1 MKPSVYEV
9 SELARLTRAIAG
21 IVETLELES
30 ESSMG
35 GVLNSIQTA
44 RFHHLTAR
52 AQHMLKLLVE
62 DERMVEDEG
71 D

>member
-9 SELARLTRAIAG
+9 CELARLTRAVAG
-21 IVETLELES
+21 IVEKLELES
-30 ESSMG
+30 ERSM

-62 DERMVEDEG
+62 DERMVDDG